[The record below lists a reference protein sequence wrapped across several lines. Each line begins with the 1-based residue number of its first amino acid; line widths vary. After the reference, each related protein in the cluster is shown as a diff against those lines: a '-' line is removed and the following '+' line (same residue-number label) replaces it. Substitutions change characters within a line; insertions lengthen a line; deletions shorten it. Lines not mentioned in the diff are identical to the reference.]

1 MKKQAV
7 LYKSYTRNQPLL
19 INGKDIITILDREET
34 RKVSNIIQLKKKKK
48 KKKKRVIHSYLHHR

>member
-1 MKKQAV
+1 MKRQAV

-34 RKVSNIIQLKKKKK
+34 TRKVSNSSSIFKHMDTNHPNYRLP
-48 KKKKRVIHSYLHHR
+48 